1 MGSKSYV
8 SSSQLLII
16 RLTASI
22 IRSSR
27 CTCNLQW
34 TLPRTVIKPSFRQE
48 FLFYHQKDSDTSDDL
63 LNPVTPW
70 AQMMR
75 LVASFYHLVRA
86 FEFCFHFT
94 LVFFCSLAHNL
105 HRRPGSR
112 PTRPYADGR
121 SVPDAERLIKQTYS
135 VHVSLPVDRP
145 KAIVRK
151 WHLSKL

>member
-1 MGSKSYV
+1 MGPKSYV

-22 IRSSR
+22 IRCSR
-27 CTCNLQW
+27 CTCNLHW
-34 TLPRTVIKPSFRQE
+34 TLPRTMIEPSFRQE

-75 LVASFYHLVRA
+75 LVVSFAVLSELLSSASISLS
-86 FEFCFHFT
+86 
-94 LVFFCSLAHNL
+94 FFCSFADNL